1 MYTYKRILAIKQYLI
16 ITKWLTQAVNVL
28 KAQGKKFRPE
38 FSSVGSKVALW
49 KSRKSCCNRI
59 SFHCLDS
66 FMASRTKDSL
76 FQGKEEE
83 KETIFYRVPSTVVNI
98 WSNRASGQSWGKTVK
113 QGRQLPGCS
122 FLLLPTTSL
131 LGCLSFSPGAHVS
144 SSEVWQ
150 ALQSLP
156 LSNCPMLPKL

>member
-28 KAQGKKFRPE
+28 KAQGKKLRPE
-38 FSSVGSKVALW
+38 FSSVEGKVALW
-49 KSRKSCCNRI
+49 KSRESCNCI

-66 FMASRTKDSL
+66 FIASRTKDSL

-98 WSNRASGQSWGKTVK
+98 WSNPASGQSWGKTVK
-113 QGRQLPGCS
+113 QGSQLPGCS
-122 FLLLPTTSL
+122 FLLLPMTSL
-131 LGCLSFSPGAHVS
+131 LGCPSLSPGAHVS

-150 ALQSLP
+150 APQSFP
-156 LSNCPMLPKL
+156 LSNCPMLPQL